1 MMMPR
6 TTTRLAV
13 VALASTL
20 ALSACGG
27 TAETPA
33 ATSTTTAPAFVVDT
47 STPIGALND
56 RILQWINGENA
67 PDPTE
72 VEAVVGPELAEAV
85 APLGGLVTPLEQL
98 RAGAPNVATGFEAG
112 PDTGV
117 LRFTTADVSATISTS
132 IGADGKLDGFL
143 ARPDTPEISS
153 FDDLDAAL
161 SKVAPKYS
169 YSASRLNGGDCEAV
183 YSTNADAVLPLGS
196 VFKLYVLGALTDEIE
211 AGTVRWDEQLTVRDA
226 TKSAPSGELQNLPDG
241 TAVSVREAAEKM
253 ISLSDNTATDLLM
266 ERLGRDRVERQ
277 LAVMGHHDP
286 SVMTPMMDTRQF
298 FVIGFGD
305 PNMRAEWSGAD
316 PDGRVELLAR
326 ADSRP
331 LEIDFENFLDN
342 PASADGV
349 EWFAN
354 AQDVCAAMGYLAS
367 GPAAEENRRILAITP
382 GVQLDAALWPYSGF
396 KGGNAPGDLAG
407 VFLATDASGQDWI
420 VTEQFQAEGAIDLI
434 PSSYAFLVAQEAF
447 ALLK

>member
-1 MMMPR
+1 M
-6 TTTRLAV
+6 TTRTMTRLVGA
-13 VALASTL
+13 AAAATLTL
-20 ALSACGG
+20 AACGG
-27 TAETPA
+27 TSA
-33 ATSTTTAPAFVVDT
+33 APVSTTTAPAFVVDT
-47 STPIGALND
+47 STPVGALND
-56 RILQWINGENA
+56 RILQWINAEGA
-67 PDPTE
+67 PDPAE
-72 VEAVVGPELAEAV
+72 VEAVTGPELAEAV

-112 PDTGV
+112 PDSGV
-117 LRFTTADVSATISTS
+117 LHFTTAGIPATITTS
-132 IGADGKLDGFL
+132 IDADGKLGGFL
-143 ARPDTPEISS
+143 ARPDTPTISS

-161 SKVAPKYS
+161 SEVAPNYS
-169 YSASRLNGGDCEAV
+169 YSASRLNGGDCESI
-183 YSTNADAVLPLGS
+183 YSTNADSMLPLGS

-241 TAVSVREAAEKM
+241 TTVSVRDAAEKM

-266 ERLGRDRVERQ
+266 DHLGRERVERQ
-277 LAVMGHHDP
+277 LSVMGHHDP

-305 PNMRAEWSGAD
+305 PNLRSEWADAD
-316 PDGRVELLAR
+316 PDGREKLLEQ
-326 ADSRP
+326 ADSRQ
-331 LEIDFENFLDN
+331 LDIDLENFLDN

-354 AQDVCAAMGYLAS
+354 AQDVCAAMGYLAT
-367 GPAAEENRRILAITP
+367 GPAAEENRRILAMNP

-396 KGGNAPGDLAG
+396 KGGSAPGDLAG
-407 VFLATDASGQDWI
+407 AFLATDASGQDWI
-420 VTEQFQAEGAIDLI
+420 VTEQFRADGAIDLI
-434 PSSYAFLVAQEAF
+434 PSSYAFLIAQEAF